1 MSDVAVM
8 RRTLEQVLAH
18 PEAHGQGSW
27 VCRTSACFAGW
38 TVLLHRQLTLAA
50 ASALRWP
57 DRAIGGGWTWTDP
70 RDGEVHVSYM
80 AIQAEAQFLLGLT
93 DDEAEALFMGP
104 AQELGDTAEAEAVAV
119 AEAIIA
125 RDESRLTPEQSA
137 LLAGEGLPVDPQ
149 PGVPAVA
156 GE

>member
-27 VCRTSACFAGW
+27 VCRTSACWAGW
-38 TVLLHRQLTLAA
+38 TVLLHRQLTPAA
-50 ASALRWP
+50 ATAMRWP
-57 DRAIGGGWTWTDP
+57 ARASGDGWTWTDP
-70 RDGEVHVSYM
+70 RDGEVYVSYL

-93 DDEAEALFMGP
+93 DDEAEVLFIG
-104 AQELGDTAEAEAVAV
+104 AVQGTNYATAEQEAVAV

-125 RDESRLTPEQSA
+125 RDESRLTDEQRSFLVA
-137 LLAGEGLPVDPQ
+137 EGLPVDPQ
-149 PGVPAVA
+149 PAAVGGA
-156 GE
+156 

>member
-18 PEAHGQGSW
+18 PEVHGQGNW

-38 TVLLHRQLTLAA
+38 TVLLHRQATLAA
-50 ASALRWP
+50 ATETMRWDIASA
-57 DRAIGGGWTWTDP
+57 WTWTDP
-70 RDGEVHVSYM
+70 RSGEVHCRHHAVS
-80 AIQAEAQFLLGLT
+80 AEAQFLLGLT
-93 DDEAEALFMGP
+93 DDEADILF
-104 AQELGDTAEAEAVAV
+104 LGTTRLVPNTAEAEAVAV

-137 LLAGEGLPVDPQ
+137 LLAAEGLPVDPQ